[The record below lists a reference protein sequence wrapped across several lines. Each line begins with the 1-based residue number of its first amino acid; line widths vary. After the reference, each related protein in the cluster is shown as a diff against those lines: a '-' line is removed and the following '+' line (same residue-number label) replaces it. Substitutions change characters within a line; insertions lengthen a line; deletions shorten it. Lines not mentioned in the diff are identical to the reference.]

1 MVSCPAIG
9 MVTMLLLLIA
19 ACVLL
24 TIETID
30 TVPELTT
37 RVVANYTTLETR
49 SIFNSA
55 IDKNGTELL
64 LTNETAP
71 LWMNSGK

>member
-1 MVSCPAIG
+1 
-9 MVTMLLLLIA
+9 
-19 ACVLL
+19 
-24 TIETID
+24 
-30 TVPELTT
+30 
-37 RVVANYTTLETR
+37 VANYTTLETR

-71 LWMNSGK
+71 LWMNAGKVFGAKADVSLTISTFETVDYVKFEETGGYRVN